1 MKVPPLGSGARSERG
16 AIIVWMALFLLL
28 LLAFGSLGVDV
39 AKLAATRTQLQNAA
53 DAAALA
59 GASALDPNTG
69 LIQTDVA
76 VPRAQVA
83 ALSNKAFVSDPQPI
97 VLDAADVTF
106 PGPGMVRVTTD
117 WSPWRRVVTTLAQ
130 VLGITRLEMTATAT
144 AKVDTT
150 GTALCGIV
158 PLGCTPPAGQT
169 FQIGCSNIYTLK
181 VGGGAG
187 TNGQYGAVDFPNCG
201 DQGDCA
207 GMPATGANTF
217 RCLLE
222 HGYCCGVSIGDVL
235 NTESGSMS
243 GPTQQAI
250 NYLFDNDVVKT
261 QDICYDDYLAAG
273 GNGERVVFVPLTTP
287 VAGNATV
294 TVQGFAAFFLR
305 ARVGSGVNQS
315 LTGEFLYKT
324 IPGTGGGSGSGAV
337 TYSLRLVPNP

>member
-1 MKVPPLGSGARSERG
+1 VRSERG

-59 GASALDPNTG
+59 GASALDPATG
-69 LIQTDVA
+69 VIQTDVA
-76 VPRAQVA
+76 VPRAQAA
-83 ALSNKAFVSDPQPI
+83 ALDNKAFIGDPQPI
-97 VLDAADVTF
+97 VVNAGDVTF
-106 PGPGMVRVTTD
+106 PGPGMVRVVT
-117 WSPWRRVVTTLAQ
+117 RRQGDQSVVTTLAQ

-158 PLGCTPPAGQT
+158 PLGCTPEPGQN
-169 FQIGCSNIYTLK
+169 FQIGCSNVYTLK
-181 VGGGAG
+181 LGGGAG
-187 TNGQYGAVDFPNCG
+187 TNGQFGAVDFPQCV
-201 DQGDCA
+201 DKGDCA

-222 HGYCCGVSIGDVL
+222 HGYCCPVSIGDVI
-235 NTESGSMS
+235 NTESGNMS

-250 NYLFDNDVVKT
+250 DYRFNTDVVRT
-261 QDICYDDYLAAG
+261 ENICYDDYLAAG
-273 GNGERVVFVPLTTP
+273 GNGQRVVFVPITTV
-287 VAGNATV
+287 VAGNPSVTV
-294 TVQGFAAFFLR
+294 TGFGAFFLR
-305 ARVGSGVNQS
+305 SRVASGVNQT
-315 LTGEFLYKT
+315 LTGEFLYKV

-337 TYSLRLVPNP
+337 SYSLRLVPNS